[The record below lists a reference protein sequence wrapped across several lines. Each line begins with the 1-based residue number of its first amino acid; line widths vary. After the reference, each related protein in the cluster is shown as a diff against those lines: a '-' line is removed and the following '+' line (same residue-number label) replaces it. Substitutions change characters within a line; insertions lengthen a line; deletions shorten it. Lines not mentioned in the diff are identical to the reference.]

1 MYFLTELLC
10 NTIWE
15 SVRERQREAPVEIF
29 LQQAQI
35 PNLTQIIVVNR
46 TIRIRNCSFDGLLFF
61 KIQLT

>member
-1 MYFLTELLC
+1 M
-10 NTIWE
+10 
-15 SVRERQREAPVEIF
+15 RECERDRQREAPVEIF

-61 KIQLT
+61 KIKLT